1 MNSLCSTSLRINDT
15 CTKWKYNMD
24 GFERVEIRRYYY
36 QVTGLMQNKK
46 CLFRQVQ
53 RNELRICTII
63 NHQFQIRYACQ
74 PTLFNSCHA
83 VGFIIPILN
92 KGVKNNF
99 RHNLH
104 HLKLFNLLSIV
115 SCDALSVNFRACVG
129 YSSFKR

>member
-1 MNSLCSTSLRINDT
+1 MNSLCSTSVRINDT

-24 GFERVEIRRYYY
+24 GFERVEIRRNSY

-46 CLFRQVQ
+46 WFFRQVQ
-53 RNELRICTII
+53 RNELRICTCI

-74 PTLFNSCHA
+74 PALLNLGHA
-83 VGFIIPILN
+83 VGFFIPISN
-92 KGVKNNF
+92 KAMKKNF

-104 HLKLFNLLSIV
+104 QIKLFNLLSIV
-115 SCDALSVNFRACVG
+115 SCDALSVNFRACVR